1 VTGCEEPC
9 STKCLVFNVAGTLHQ
24 QSVGAKGLKMV
35 LKLRRN
41 GSAASN
47 ISSVASYCVAIL
59 CLLFQS
65 LFVAPLKRMSSL
77 CFDEKL
83 FFLSLYKVL
92 ISISETAPIILYI
105 RDVERLVLQS
115 SRLYNLIHNASLF
128 LKI

>member
-1 VTGCEEPC
+1 
-9 STKCLVFNVAGTLHQ
+9 TLHQ
-24 QSVGAKGLKMV
+24 QSVGAKGLKTV

-47 ISSVASYCVAIL
+47 INSVASYCVAIL

-65 LFVAPLKRMSSL
+65 LFVTPLKRMSSL
-77 CFDEKL
+77 CFNEKL

-92 ISISETAPIILYI
+92 VSISETAPIILYI
-105 RDVERLVLQS
+105 RDVESLVLQS

-128 LKI
+128 LKIGGSHQKNC